1 MVKSSRWQ
9 TVSFVIALATLAPN
23 AGALADPAARPNILL
38 ICIDA
43 LRADHLGVYGAAAG
57 RSPSLDSLAAE
68 GVVFEQATSV
78 ASWTKPSVVSLL
90 TGLYPTQ
97 HGVMRASRKKV
108 DVLGAAAETVAETL
122 QASGYSTVAFVQND
136 HLQKRSSG
144 LDQGFDLYVDDAG
157 VAPVLTH
164 RFLSWLEAST
174 SQPFFAYLH
183 YLDPHWPYVSDVV
196 PAALALTPAEAMRAA
211 GWGLREEHW
220 WLLRERVNAGKLKL
234 DDAGLRIL
242 EKLYAAEVFSID
254 AVLGRMFRLLRAA
267 GVLEHT
273 LLIVTADHGEGFL
286 EHASLDHGYGLY
298 DELLRLPLLAR
309 FPAGEYGGRRVAAQ
323 VQSVDIVPTLI
334 DVAGLPPRP
343 ELPGQS
349 LIPLLAG
356 KVASVRDYSFSEEVH
371 GRSRTFSVRSADRKY
386 IRTTRPA
393 GVTSPPPAVWPA
405 DVRPGVRLQAEGIY
419 AGGELV
425 AAQVK
430 KIGAGDM
437 DCEVAG
443 PLGVVA
449 GAATQFRLL
458 DYPLDLPESWRS
470 LAAGTWVRV
479 EGELEDGVLRARK
492 VRELFDVGSQ
502 EIEVEGVVSAVG
514 GVESGDVWIELCGRK
529 VIVDVEADW
538 EKFQRPGAVENRRV
552 AGTARPE
559 SVVEEL
565 YRLDADPS
573 EQRNRADGDAAALAK
588 LRGVAMGWQKSLAP
602 VGAGSGAVLDDATRE
617 RLRALGYLD
626 E

>member
-1 MVKSSRWQ
+1 MVKSSGWRI
-9 TVSFVIALATLAPN
+9 VRFVIVVATLASSGS
-23 AGALADPAARPNILL
+23 AFAASAERPNILL

-43 LRADHLGVYGAAAG
+43 LRADHLGAYGAPPG
-57 RSPSLDSLAAE
+57 RSPSLDAFAAE
-68 GVVFEQATSV
+68 GAVFERATSV

-108 DVLGAAAETVAETL
+108 DVLGPAAETVAETL
-122 QASGYSTVAFVQND
+122 HGAGYSTVAFVQND

-164 RFLSWLEAST
+164 RFLSWLDAST
-174 SQPFFAYLH
+174 TVPFFAYLH

-196 PAALALTPAEAMRAA
+196 PSALALSPAETMRLA
-211 GWGLREEHW
+211 GWGLRTEHW

-234 DDAGLRIL
+234 DDSDVRIL
-242 EKLYAAEVFSID
+242 DKLYSAEVFSVD
-254 AVLGRMFRLLRAA
+254 AVLGRMFRLLRGA
-267 GVLEHT
+267 GVLDHT
-273 LLIVTADHGEGFL
+273 LVVVTADHGEGFL

-298 DELLRLPLLAR
+298 DELLRLPLLVR
-309 FPAGEYGGRRVAAQ
+309 FPGGEYGGRRVAAQ

-334 DVAGLPPRP
+334 DVAGLPSRS
-343 ELPGQS
+343 ELPGRS
-349 LIPLLAG
+349 LMPLLAG

-386 IRTTRPA
+386 IRTTQPA
-393 GVTSPPPAVWPA
+393 GAASPPSAVWPP
-405 DVRPGVRLQAEGIY
+405 DMGRGVRMQAEGIY

-430 KIGAGDM
+430 KIGAGDT
-437 DCEVAG
+437 DCEVVG
-443 PLGVVA
+443 PLGVA
-449 GAATQFRLL
+449 GGGATRFRLL
-458 DYPLDLPESWRS
+458 DYPLDLPESSRS
-470 LAAGTWVRV
+470 FAAGTWLRV
-479 EGELEDGVLRARK
+479 EGDLDDGVLRVRK
-492 VRELFDVGSQ
+492 VRELYDLGSQ
-502 EIEVEGVVSAVG
+502 EIEIEGVVSGVG
-514 GVESGDVWIELCGRK
+514 GVDSGDVWIDVCGRR

-538 EKFQRPGAVENRRV
+538 EKFEQSAPVEARRRSGARRPA
-552 AGTARPE
+552 

-565 YRLDADPS
+565 YRLDVDPS
-573 EQRNRADGDAAALAK
+573 EQRNQADADAAALAN
-588 LRGVAMGWQKSLAP
+588 LRGIAMRWQKSLAP
-602 VGAGSGAVLDDATRE
+602 VGGGSGAVLDDATQE

-626 E
+626 